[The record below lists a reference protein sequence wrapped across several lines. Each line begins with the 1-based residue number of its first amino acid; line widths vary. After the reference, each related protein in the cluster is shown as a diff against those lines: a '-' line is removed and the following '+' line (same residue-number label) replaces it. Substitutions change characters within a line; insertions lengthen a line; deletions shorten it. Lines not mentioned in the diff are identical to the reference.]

1 MNNDPSEGLMTPG
14 DTLVCTGDSITWEPG
29 GYVDSVREILAAR
42 FPDDPPTVINA
53 GVGSDTALQMLQRFD
68 EDVLAHEPDL
78 VSIMAGVADTVWQL
92 VGRSDAQSPAE
103 EGSEPDEFGQAV
115 EEMTIRALDAGAS
128 VVLCTPTLFEE
139 NWGHDPSQGNR
150 MIVAKTRHIERIAKE
165 YGATIIPTAEVLRQA
180 GDDAREAGRELHFT
194 PDGFHP
200 DEIGHALM
208 TLAFV
213 AALGYNIKSLHN
225 SEPQE

>member
-1 MNNDPSEGLMTPG
+1 MNNDASEGLMTAG

-53 GVGSDTALQMLQRFD
+53 GVGSDTALQMLQRFED
-68 EDVLAHEPDL
+68 DVLAHDPDV

-115 EEMTIRALDAGAS
+115 EEMTTRALDAGAS

-139 NWGHDPSQGNR
+139 HWSPDPAGGNR
-150 MIVAKTRHIERIAKE
+150 MIVAKTRHIERIAQE
-165 YGATIIPTAEVLRQA
+165 YGATIVPTAEVLKQA
-180 GDDAREAGRELHFT
+180 RDDAREAGRELHFT

-200 DEIGHALM
+200 DEVGHALM
-208 TLAFV
+208 SLAFV
-213 AALGYNIKSLHN
+213 AALGYDIESLR
-225 SEPQE
+225 ECEAQE